1 MDIWLF
7 NETHQPQQLSKL
19 NVLPKHGFVWLDFS
33 PEEINSGIEQIKNLT
48 GVTLHE
54 RHVQDC
60 FNAQHP
66 SFYDSTENYDFLIFR
81 DISAIDEKVGLI
93 DTVPVIFI
101 VFDKLLVT
109 INNNNGTISQIKT
122 RFQET
127 SRRYPNQP
135 EILALTILSAITDNF
150 LALRTPLTQQYNYW
164 QQNLLRKKKIFDD
177 WMAFLGFK
185 KNITQLEMLCEEQ
198 QDVLDQWRESM
209 IGSSID
215 ENLTVRFNDL
225 SNHILRVLRFTQR
238 IRKELDTLIEL
249 HYSIIGSRTNEIVK
263 VLTVISAIF
272 MPLTLTTGFFGMNF
286 EHLPLIHDRYGVY
299 AIFVVMIL
307 IVVFSL
313 SLFRYKKWM

>member
-19 NVLPKHGFVWLDFS
+19 NVLPKHGFAWIDFS
-33 PEEINSGIEQIKNLT
+33 TEEFNRSTEQIKNLT

-54 RHVQDC
+54 RHLQDC
-60 FNAQHP
+60 LNTQHP

-81 DISAIDEKVGLI
+81 DINLSNQKSNLI
-93 DTVPVIFI
+93 NTIPVIFI
-101 VFDKLLVT
+101 VFDRLLAT
-109 INNNNGTISQIKT
+109 INSDTTIAQIKT

-127 SRRYPNQP
+127 SRHYPNQP
-135 EILALTILSAITDNF
+135 EILGLNILNTITDNF
-150 LALRTPLTQQYNYW
+150 LALRTPLTEQYNHW
-164 QQNLLRKKKIFDD
+164 QQSLLRKKRIFAE
-177 WMAFLGFK
+177 WIAFLGFK

-209 IGSSID
+209 IDAGTN

-225 SNHILRVLRFTQR
+225 SNHLLRVLRFTQR

-249 HYSIIGSRTNEIVK
+249 HYSIVSGRTSEIVK

-272 MPLTLTTGFFGMNF
+272 LPLNLVAGFFGMNF
-286 EHLPLIHDRYGVY
+286 EHMPLIRDHYGVV
-299 AIFVVMIL
+299 AIFIVMLL
-307 IVVFSL
+307 IVAFSL
-313 SLFRYKKWM
+313 SLFRYKKWL